1 MSKTVTLRISEDHH
15 ALLKAYAKSEN
26 RKLSNAVETLVLKQL
41 DEETF
46 VDRYKME
53 GLLTDKN
60 LLARLRAGHHQAK
73 KNRGRFVD

>member
-46 VDRYKME
+46 CRPLQDGRPPDR
-53 GLLTDKN
+53 
-60 LLARLRAGHHQAK
+60 
-73 KNRGRFVD
+73 